1 MRGYRRAWLGRD
13 VIAGLTLAAVAI
25 PESMGYASIAR
36 TPVQNGLYTL
46 LLPTLAFVLLGASS
60 LMVVGADS
68 ATASILAAGLLGLG
82 LDGLT
87 PGSPR
92 WVALCGLVALV
103 TGVLLALARAARL
116 GFLGDFLSTA
126 ALIGFLAGVGVQ
138 VATGQL
144 PAVLGV
150 PAGRGSWFQQQ
161 WAWLSH
167 LGDVSVPT
175 LAYAVATVA
184 IIVAARRWAP
194 AVPGAVVAVVLLI
207 AVSAATH
214 AEDHGVSVVGDV
226 PAGLPALGLPA
237 GVEWSDVPKVF
248 AIAFACFVM
257 VIAQSSATARSFA
270 LRHGQ
275 RADVD
280 RDLVGLSVANLV
292 AGLSSA
298 FVVNGSPTKTQVL
311 DGQRARSQL
320 ANLTM
325 VVAVLAVLVF
335 LTGLLHD
342 MPHAV
347 LGAIV
352 LVVGLELVDVRGLRD
367 LAARRRSE
375 LVIAV
380 VTAVVVVAVGVLQGI
395 IVAVFVSLVE
405 VVRRLYRPRG
415 FVVVEPPDGQPA
427 YHVATPGTES
437 EPGLIVFRYDAELFY
452 ANAHHF
458 VDLVEQLVTS
468 APHAVRWFVLDAS
481 TLDDVDY
488 TASGALTGLLDAF
501 DARGVTF
508 VLARADP
515 GLVATLDR
523 YGVTARVRHTYGN
536 LTDAI
541 EAFRATAPAPPTG
554 PSAPAPPAPPTMP
567 DVPETSRTSTGP
579 TDPETPGGAPGNAGS
594 PSSPM

>member
-1 MRGYRRAWLGRD
+1 MRALVPVSLRGYRRRWLGRD
-13 VIAGLTLAAVAI
+13 VVAGLTLAAVAI

-46 LLPTLAFVLLGASS
+46 LLPTLAFVLLGASR

-68 ATASILAAGLLGLG
+68 ATASILAAGLLKLG
-82 LDGLT
+82 LEDLV

-103 TGVLLALARAARL
+103 TGVLLAAARAARL
-116 GFLGDFLSTA
+116 GFLGDFLSSA

-138 VATGQL
+138 VATGQI
-144 PAVLGV
+144 PSVLGV
-150 PAGRGSWFQQQ
+150 PAGHGTWFQQQ
-161 WAWLSH
+161 WAWLSN
-167 LGDVSVPT
+167 LDDVSLPA
-175 LAYAVATVA
+175 LAFGIATVA
-184 IIVAARRWAP
+184 IILAARRWTP

-207 AVSAATH
+207 VVSAATH
-214 AEDHGVSVVGDV
+214 AEQHGVAVVGDV
-226 PAGLPALGLPA
+226 PAGLPSLGLPTGLA
-237 GVEWSDVPKVF
+237 WSDVPKVF

-257 VIAQSSATARSFA
+257 VVAQSSATARSFA
-270 LRHGQ
+270 LRRGE

-280 RDLVGLSVANLV
+280 RDLVGLSAANLA
-292 AGLSSA
+292 AGLSGA

-325 VVAVLAVLVF
+325 VLAVLVVLVL

-352 LVVGLELVDVRGLRD
+352 LVIGLELVDVPGLRD

-375 LVIAV
+375 LVVAL
-380 VTAVVVVAVGVLQGI
+380 VTAAVVVAVGVLQGI
-395 IVAVFVSLVE
+395 LVAVFVSLVE

-415 FVVVEPPDGQPA
+415 FVVIEPPEGDPT

-458 VDLVEQLVTS
+458 VDLVGQLVAA
-468 APHAVRWFVLDAS
+468 APHPVRWFVLDAS

-488 TASGALTGLLDAF
+488 TASGALSGLLDAF
-501 DARGVTF
+501 DVHGITF
-508 VLARADP
+508 VLARTDP
-515 GLVATLDR
+515 ALAATLER
-523 YGVTARVRHTYGN
+523 YGVASRVAHSFAN
-536 LTDAI
+536 LSDAI
-541 EAFRATAPAPPTG
+541 DAFRATR
-554 PSAPAPPAPPTMP
+554 P
-567 DVPETSRTSTGP
+567 DDAEKPR
-579 TDPETPGGAPGNAGS
+579 GAPGGTGS
-594 PSSPM
+594 PSSSV

>member
-1 MRGYRRAWLGRD
+1 MTTLRALVPVSVRGYRRTWLGRD

-82 LDGLT
+82 LAGVA
-87 PGSPR
+87 PGSAR
-92 WVALCGLVALV
+92 WVALCSLVALV
-103 TGVLLALARAARL
+103 TGVLLALARVARL

-138 VATGQL
+138 VATGQV
-144 PAVLGV
+144 PAILGV
-150 PAGRGSWFQQQ
+150 PAGHGTWFQQQ

-167 LGDVSVPT
+167 LGDVSLPT
-175 LAYAVATVA
+175 LAYGLATIA
-184 IIVAARRWAP
+184 IVLAARRWAS
-194 AVPGAVVAVVLLI
+194 AVPGAVVAVVVLI
-207 AVSAATH
+207 GVSAATH
-214 AEDHGVSVVGDV
+214 AEDHGVAVIGDV
-226 PAGLPALGLPA
+226 PAGLPTLGLPA
-237 GVEWSDVPKVF
+237 GLAWSDVPKVF

-280 RDLVGLSVANLV
+280 RDLVGLSAANLV
-292 AGLSSA
+292 AGVSGA

-311 DGQRARSQL
+311 DGQRARTQL

-325 VVAVLAVLVF
+325 VVAVLVVLVF

-352 LVVGLELVDVRGLRD
+352 LVIGLELVDVHGLRD
-367 LAARRRSE
+367 LWARRRSE

-380 VTAVVVVAVGVLQGI
+380 LTAVVVVAVGVLQGI

-415 FVVVEPPDGQPA
+415 FVVVEPPDGEPA
-427 YHVATPGTES
+427 YRVATPGTES
-437 EPGLIVFRYDAELFY
+437 EPGLIVFRYDSELFY

-458 VDLVEQLVTS
+458 VDLVEQLVAS
-468 APHAVRWFVLDAS
+468 APHPVRWFVLDAS

-501 DARGVTF
+501 DLRGVEL
-508 VLARADP
+508 VLARSDP

-523 YGVTARVRHTYGN
+523 YGVGRRVARSFGN

-541 EAFRATAPAPPTG
+541 EAFRASGAGGASGATGSSGADRPDAPAPQ
-554 PSAPAPPAPPTMP
+554 
-567 DVPETSRTSTGP
+567 
-579 TDPETPGGAPGNAGS
+579 TPRGAPGGGAGS
-594 PSSPM
+594 PSSGS